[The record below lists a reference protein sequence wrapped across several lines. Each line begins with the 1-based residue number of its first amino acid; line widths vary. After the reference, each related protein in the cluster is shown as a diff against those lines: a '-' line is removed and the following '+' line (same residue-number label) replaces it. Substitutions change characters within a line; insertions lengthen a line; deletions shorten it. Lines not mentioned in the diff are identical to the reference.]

1 MGYNRQEIRL
11 ESFADV
17 LEALNELNKKAGIR
31 SAWPGRATERPW
43 QGHFMDGK
51 MPVENLDNKLW
62 KFSTGLLTLRLWA
75 CIISIEKWDD
85 ILANFSTEACCG
97 NQT

>member
-1 MGYNRQEIRL
+1 
-11 ESFADV
+11 
-17 LEALNELNKKAGIR
+17 
-31 SAWPGRATERPW
+31 
-43 QGHFMDGK
+43 MDGK

-62 KFSTGLLTLRLWA
+62 KFSTGILTLRLWA

-85 ILANFSTEACCG
+85 ILANFSTEACYG